1 MGSVIVV
8 GGGPAGMICGLVL
21 ARAGITV
28 TVLEKHDDFFRDF
41 RGDTVHPSTLT
52 LLDELGL
59 GPAFDAVPYSRLE
72 RVRVPVRGGG
82 DVVVADLTRLRL
94 KRPYIAMTPQWD
106 FLYVLADAGRAE
118 PTFALRMGTEFVGLL
133 RSGGRVVGVR
143 CRGRDGE
150 EELSADLVVG
160 CDGRDSGVRADALLP
175 LVELPVRFDAW
186 WFRLPTE
193 VSVGSSLLPRTGG
206 GSVFVMIPRRGYVQ
220 AARLIPKGSDA
231 GLRAAGIE
239 GLRNAIAAAAPELAD
254 AAAGLAWD
262 QVKLLDVRVDRLRR
276 WWAPGLLCIGDAAH
290 AMSPAGGVGVNLAVQ
305 DGVAAAR
312 LLAGPLLAGRITDAD
327 LEAVQ
332 RRREFAARVTQAA
345 QQVVHRGI
353 DALLTG
359 GYPLELP
366 PAVAALLR
374 RLPALAAIPAYLV
387 GVGVRPEHAPPF
399 ARVTAP

>member
-1 MGSVIVV
+1 M
-8 GGGPAGMICGLVL
+8 
-21 ARAGITV
+21 
-28 TVLEKHDDFFRDF
+28 
-41 RGDTVHPSTLT
+41 
-52 LLDELGL
+52 
-59 GPAFDAVPYSRLE
+59 
-72 RVRVPVRGGG
+72 
-82 DVVVADLTRLRL
+82 
-94 KRPYIAMTPQWD
+94 
-106 FLYVLADAGRAE
+106 LADAGRAE

-231 GLRAAGIE
+231 GLRAAGIDA
-239 GLRNAIAAAAPELAD
+239 LRDAIATAAPELAD
-254 AAAGLAWD
+254 AAAGLEWD

-290 AMSPAGGVGVNLAVQ
+290 AMSPAGGVGVNVAVQ

-353 DALLTG
+353 DALLAG